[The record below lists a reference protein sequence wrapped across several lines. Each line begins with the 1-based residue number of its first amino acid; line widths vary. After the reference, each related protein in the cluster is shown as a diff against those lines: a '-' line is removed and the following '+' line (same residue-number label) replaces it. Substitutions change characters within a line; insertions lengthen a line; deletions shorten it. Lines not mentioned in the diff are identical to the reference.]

1 MICDYI
7 IHHYIL
13 KYVHYDKWVCIII
26 FQYSNWWYSNQ
37 FLSIVA
43 TDGLETW
50 RLPRGTTF
58 LYGTPSLLVR
68 LF

>member
-1 MICDYI
+1 MISG
-7 IHHYIL
+7 
-13 KYVHYDKWVCIII
+13 VCITI
-26 FQYSNWWYSNQ
+26 FQYSNRWYSNQ
-37 FLSIVA
+37 FLSIMT

-58 LYGTPSLLVR
+58 MYGTLSLFVR